1 MKNLLIKIKLILIL
15 IIISLGGNNFKIF
28 AFEEQYEFEVLDSSS
43 IYTYNS
49 ISCFDNLN
57 CVVLKLR
64 SSMGAI
70 IEKTIDGFL
79 SSNIIYKDTAQKDD
93 NGNVTHLPGYT
104 TRKLFYFKSGL
115 IIGIC
120 LYGEILKSTDFGN
133 TWNLLRHELDKFYFG
148 KAVMVNENVGF
159 AISIVPIGPHDR
171 NIYYTDDGFET
182 WQILEQPEDIKDKYV
197 PQNLT
202 VQHDGSV
209 AVGFFKNIATYET
222 VHYKID
228 ITGKNWEL
236 MSTPQFSEGLIFDD
250 VYFKNSSEAV
260 CRAAALDEKRFRDT
274 VLLYKTYDGG
284 ANWQLK
290 FKTTRPYNLSTKM
303 VHNDNTVYILGRYNL
318 IVKSTDFGD
327 TWYFINDSLH
337 LYGYTRTLT
346 DASLPSP
353 EVLYYTTIEWGR
365 IVKYHRTTTSVF
377 EPPISK
383 MNIFPNPVVSGG
395 VFFADYEVE
404 SSGNIKI
411 YIADISGKE
420 ISTLY
425 NNYTYI
431 GNYRSNL
438 YLPSTLSSGSY
449 WLIFELNG
457 VSAVKMLNVLK

>member
-1 MKNLLIKIKLILIL
+1 MKNINFQISLLIIAFQLMLNYP
-15 IIISLGGNNFKIF
+15 SLLFS
-28 AFEEQYEFEVLDSSS
+28 FEEGYTLTVIDSSIAYNYIS
-43 IYTYNS
+43 IACY
-49 ISCFDNLN
+49 DDEN
-57 CVVLKLR
+57 CVLLKTR
-64 SSMGAI
+64 NSVGAI
-70 IEKTIDGFL
+70 IEKTIDGFQT
-79 SSNIIYKDTAQKDD
+79 SGIVYSDTALTDD
-93 NGNVTHLPGYT
+93 NGNLIHLPNYL

-120 LYGEILKSTDFGN
+120 LRGEILKSTDFGN
-133 TWNLLRHELDKFYFG
+133 TWTLLRHELDKFYFG

-202 VQHDGSV
+202 VQYDGSV
-209 AVGFFKNIATYET
+209 AVGFFKNTATYET

-236 MSTPQFSEGLIFDD
+236 MSTPEFSEGLIFDD

-260 CRAAALDEKRFRDT
+260 CRAASLDEKRFRDT

-284 ANWQLK
+284 ANWLLK
-290 FKTTRPYNLSTKM
+290 FKTIRPYNLSNKM
-303 VHNDNTVYILGRYNL
+303 VHNNNTVYILGRYNL
-318 IVKSTDFGD
+318 VVKSTDFGD
-327 TWYFINDSLH
+327 TWYFINDSLNK
-337 LYGYTRTLT
+337 YGFTSYLT
-346 DASLPSP
+346 DAFLPSP
-353 EVLYYTTIEWGR
+353 EVLYYTTIQWGR

-377 EPPISK
+377 EPPIRK

-404 SSGNIKI
+404 SSGNMKI

-438 YLPSTLSSGSY
+438 HLPSTLSSGSY
-449 WLIFELNG
+449 WLVFELNG